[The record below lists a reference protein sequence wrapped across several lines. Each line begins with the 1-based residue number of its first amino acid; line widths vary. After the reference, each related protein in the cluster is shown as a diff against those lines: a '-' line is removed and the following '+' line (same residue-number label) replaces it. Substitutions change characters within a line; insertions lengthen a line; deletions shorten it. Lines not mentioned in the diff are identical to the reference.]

1 MLYSA
6 LERPHT
12 RPSKWVDKGGR
23 RKPRMQ
29 ERDTRGEVMTF
40 SVDFLPGFSDER
52 GSMTP
57 VYVADRCPRPQ
68 QAWTQ
73 PTQRPVSAFDTD
85 RKRAPLISSEGI
97 SVRAGMGLLL
107 AVLIVMLGVVAIS
120 YGQISS
126 INRDANVA
134 RERVA
139 TLQEMCYEIEA
150 EIARNASEINVSRS
164 AVQMGMIS
172 ARGMDVIYL
181 TAPETAVMSNPGTG
195 MLSADYLGAVFG
207 E

>member
-1 MLYSA
+1 MLYNA

-57 VYVADRCPRPQ
+57 VYVADRIPRPQ

-73 PTQRPVSAFDTD
+73 PTERPISAFDTD
-85 RKRAPLISSEGI
+85 RRRAPLISGEGV
-97 SVRAGMGLLL
+97 SLRAGMGLLL
-107 AVLIVMLGVVAIS
+107 VVFILMLGAVAVS
-120 YGQISS
+120 YGQISA
-126 INRDANVA
+126 INRDVNVA
-134 RERVA
+134 RDRVA
-139 TLQEMCYEIEA
+139 ALQNMCYEIEM
-150 EIARNASEINVSRS
+150 EIAQNASEINVSRS
-164 AVQMGMIS
+164 AVEMGMIS

-195 MLSADYLGAVFG
+195 MLSASNAGMVFG